1 VGRGSHDSRQV
12 SHPGQAG
19 PGGMA
24 TVYKALHVGFDE
36 VCALKVINQELA
48 SDLSFVKR
56 FGQEAALTRKLQH
69 PNAVRVEDIDQADD
83 GRPFMVMEFIEGES
97 LKDVIQHQAPL
108 PVPRACRIAK
118 QVAAA
123 LDAAHRLGMIHRD
136 IKPGNILL
144 TRPRRRR
151 RGRGTGQS
159 PRFRHRQD
167 QGSAPGRRRCDAHAD
182 RHFDWHARLHVA
194 GTGHGQDRRGP
205 GWPRRPL
212 LAGRGHV

>member
-1 VGRGSHDSRQV
+1 
-12 SHPGQAG
+12 
-19 PGGMA
+19 MA

-123 LDAAHRLGMIHRD
+123 PSLRAGVRSMRMERSAGASPNRIPVTSAAASV
-136 IKPGNILL
+136 KPS
-144 TRPRRRR
+144 TRKSRSAENRN
-151 RGRGTGQS
+151 GRPVLFAAKS
-159 PRFRHRQD
+159 INAR
-167 QGSAPGRRRCDAHAD
+167 AP
-182 RHFDWHARLHVA
+182 
-194 GTGHGQDRRGP
+194 Q
-205 GWPRRPL
+205 
-212 LAGRGHV
+212 